1 MEKSLLLIFN
11 PQNDFI
17 ENYEDIVKNIILFI
31 ENNIENIHDLVLTQS
46 SYQKFNIK
54 FPSFWKRDLKAG
66 DIITLGEILNRT
78 KTPIAGPDEI
88 DYEFLIEYIAKNGPI
103 TLCKEHCI
111 EGTAGWAFPTRLI
124 KSVNNWSINKKRLY
138 SIQKVNDI
146 PLIDT
151 KSIISNESVLNERPF
166 WRVVDY
172 EKIYIAGFFKDT
184 VIAKSIKD
192 LISTGMYDDKLVF
205 LESCIGTIDDK
216 AESLKIIE
224 DAIEHHGAR
233 VIKK

>member
-54 FPSFWKRDLKAG
+54 FPSFWRRDLKAG

-151 KSIISNESVLNERPF
+151 KSII
-166 WRVVDY
+166 
-172 EKIYIAGFFKDT
+172 
-184 VIAKSIKD
+184 
-192 LISTGMYDDKLVF
+192 
-205 LESCIGTIDDK
+205 
-216 AESLKIIE
+216 
-224 DAIEHHGAR
+224 
-233 VIKK
+233 

>member
-1 MEKSLLLIFN
+1 MAIRTFNYFINHIIFISFKFIYFNFTKYYYLQGETSKGTRKREGIEEDVQYME
-11 PQNDFI
+11 
-17 ENYEDIVKNIILFI
+17 
-31 ENNIENIHDLVLTQS
+31 T
-46 SYQKFNIK
+46 
-54 FPSFWKRDLKAG
+54 
-66 DIITLGEILNRT
+66 
-78 KTPIAGPDEI
+78 DEI

-192 LISTGMYDDKLVF
+192 LVSTGMYDDKLVF
-205 LESCIGTIDDK
+205 LESCIGTINDK

>member
-46 SYQKFNIK
+46 SYQRFNIK
-54 FPSFWKRDLKAG
+54 FPSFWRRDLKAG

-78 KTPIAGPDEI
+78 
-88 DYEFLIEYIAKNGPI
+88 N
-103 TLCKEHCI
+103 
-111 EGTAGWAFPTRLI
+111 RLI

-151 KSIISNESVLNERPF
+151 KSIISNESILNERPF

-224 DAIEHHGAR
+224 DAIEHHGA
-233 VIKK
+233 VTIKK